1 MSDQNHI
8 SVMFIP
14 LTAKWPSLF
23 CVLQRRSAV
32 PWNDSAPPVSYPVTF
47 VPFRAPSR
55 PPSTLKAS
63 TFDPKCPGGI
73 FFCGGSKAALCYWNY
88 FHTQKSKEMTPQI
101 DVFLTRQQSVR
112 VALQYGGFLPKK
124 RKKKKRVWQENCTA
138 SSSLELNLN
147 LNWCHHLPFN
157 AQSELP
163 WVSKDK
169 CNSTIFLYIPAT
181 VFLFLFV
188 WGFLAL
194 PDTLWI
200 HNHLLVKR
208 FPAKKL

>member
-14 LTAKWPSLF
+14 FTAKWPSLF

-32 PWNDSAPPVSYPVTF
+32 PWNDLAPPVSYPVTF
-47 VPFRAPSR
+47 VLFRAPSR
-55 PPSTLKAS
+55 PPSTPKAS

-88 FHTQKSKEMTPQI
+88 FHTQKTEEMTPQI

-124 RKKKKRVWQENCTA
+124 QTKKRVWQENCTA
-138 SSSLELNLN
+138 SPFTRIELKLKLMSSS
-147 LNWCHHLPFN
+147 
-157 AQSELP
+157 A
-163 WVSKDK
+163 V
-169 CNSTIFLYIPAT
+169 
-181 VFLFLFV
+181 
-188 WGFLAL
+188 
-194 PDTLWI
+194 
-200 HNHLLVKR
+200 
-208 FPAKKL
+208 